1 MDEDKIKNTD
11 INALIEE
18 YLPFIIKTISKF
30 TNRYVS
36 IENDEEFSIG
46 LVAFHEA
53 VQKYDN
59 DKGPFMPFAKL
70 VITSRLKN
78 YFNKEN
84 QNKGHISIE
93 SLEEEGIKLEDSLK
107 KPIEDKS
114 SLLHEIDLLK
124 EEINLFGF
132 SLEDLVDEAPKHSD
146 TRNNAIQLSE
156 KISQDEPIM
165 DFMYIKK
172 RLPIKQISLK
182 YSITQKVIKGS
193 KKFIITSTIIFYKNF
208 RNLRFWIKGR

>member
-1 MDEDKIKNTD
+1 MDENKIKNTD
-11 INALIEE
+11 INVLIED

-93 SLEEEGIKLEDSLK
+93 NLEEEGIKLEDSLHN
-107 KPIEDKS
+107 PIEDKS

-172 RLPIKQISLK
+172 RLPIKQIALK

>member
-1 MDEDKIKNTD
+1 MDENKIKNTD
-11 INALIEE
+11 INVLIED

-93 SLEEEGIKLEDSLK
+93 NLEEEGIKLEDSLQN
-107 KPIEDKS
+107 PIEDKS

-172 RLPIKQISLK
+172 RLPIKQIALK